1 LVARGHL
8 SVFVR
13 IPNVLSEEQL
23 ATVRASLNSDTAP
36 WVDGRV
42 TAGYQGAPVKNNLQ
56 LDEASPMARELAN
69 FVLAQLE
76 RNALFISSVLPNR
89 VYPPMFNRY
98 GEGMA
103 FGTHVDGTV
112 RMIPGS
118 NHKLR
123 TDLSA
128 TLFLVP
134 PQAYDGGE
142 LVVESDFGSQS
153 VKFPAGDLIVY
164 SSTSRHRVNAVTRGQ
179 RLACV
184 FWIQSLIRDDAQ
196 RAQLFEL
203 DGTIQ
208 RLTQSGADADSLVRL
223 TAHYHG
229 LLRAWT
235 EI

>member
-1 LVARGHL
+1 M
-8 SVFVR
+8 
-13 IPNVLSEEQL
+13 
-23 ATVRASLNSDTAP
+23 ATVRASLNSEKAP

-42 TAGYQGAPVKNNLQ
+42 TAGYQGAPVKNNQQ
-56 LDEASPMARELAN
+56 LDEASPMARELGN

-76 RNALFISSVLPNR
+76 RNALFISAVLPNK

-98 GEGMA
+98 GEGMH

-118 NHKLR
+118 SQKLR

-128 TLFLVP
+128 TLFLAS

-142 LVVESDFGSQS
+142 LIVESDFGSQS
-153 VKFPAGDLIVY
+153 VKLAAGDMIVY

-179 RLACV
+179 RLASV

-208 RLTQSGADADSLVRL
+208 RLTETGADADSLVRL

>member
-1 LVARGHL
+1 MFLRV
-8 SVFVR
+8 
-13 IPNVLSEEQL
+13 PNLLNEEQL
-23 ATVRASLNSDTAP
+23 ATVRASLNSEQAP

-42 TAGYQGAPVKNNLQ
+42 TAGHQGAPVKNNQQ
-56 LDEASPMARELAN
+56 LDEASPMARELGN
-69 FVLAQLE
+69 FILSQLE
-76 RNALFISSVLPNR
+76 RNALFISAVLPNK
-89 VYPPMFNRY
+89 VYPPMINRY
-98 GEGMA
+98 GEGMH

-118 NHKLR
+118 VQKLR

-128 TLFLVP
+128 TLFLSAQ
-134 PQAYDGGE
+134 QAYDGGE
-142 LVVESDFGSQS
+142 LVVESDFGSRS
-153 VKFPAGDLIVY
+153 AKLAAGDMIVY
-164 SSTSRHRVNAVTRGQ
+164 SSTARHRVNPVTRGQ
-179 RLACV
+179 RLASV

-208 RLTQSGADADSLVRL
+208 RLTQSGADSDSLVRL

>member
-1 LVARGHL
+1 M

-13 IPNVLSEEQL
+13 IPNLLTEEQL
-23 ATVRASLNSDTAP
+23 ATMRASLNGESAP

-42 TAGYQGAPVKNNLQ
+42 TAGHQGVQVKNNSQ
-56 LDEASPMARELAN
+56 LDEASPMARELGN
-69 FVLAQLE
+69 FVVTQLE
-76 RNALFISSVLPNR
+76 RNALFISAVLPNR

-112 RMIPGS
+112 RMIPGT

-128 TLFLVP
+128 TLFLTQ
-134 PQAYDGGE
+134 PQDYDGGE
-142 LVVESDFGSQS
+142 LIVDSDFGSQS
-153 VKFPAGDLIVY
+153 AKYPAGDMVVY
-164 SSTSRHRVNAVTRGQ
+164 SSTSRHRVNAVTRGV

-203 DGTIQ
+203 DHTIQ

-223 TAHYHG
+223 TSHYHG

>member
-1 LVARGHL
+1 VT
-8 SVFVR
+8 VFVR
-13 IPNVLSEEQL
+13 IPKVLNEEQL
-23 ATVRASLNSDTAP
+23 ATVRASLNGEKAP

-42 TAGYQGAPVKNNLQ
+42 TAGFQGAQVKNNSQ
-56 LDEASPMARELAN
+56 LDEASPMARELGN
-69 FVLAQLE
+69 FILTQLE
-76 RNALFISSVLPNR
+76 RSALFISAVLPNK

-98 GEGMA
+98 AAGMH

-112 RMIPGS
+112 RMIPGTS
-118 NHKLR
+118 QKMR

-128 TLFLVP
+128 TLFLSA
-134 PQAYDGGE
+134 QQDYGGGE
-142 LVVESDFGSQS
+142 LIVESDFDSQS
-153 VKFPAGDLIVY
+153 AKLAAGDMIVY
-164 SSTSRHRVNAVTRGQ
+164 SSTSRHRVNEVTHGQ
-179 RLACV
+179 RLAGV

-208 RLTQSGADADSLVRL
+208 RLTATGADSDSLVRL

-229 LLRAWT
+229 LLQGWT

>member
-1 LVARGHL
+1 LT
-8 SVFVR
+8 VFLR
-13 IPNVLSEEQL
+13 IPKVLNEEQL
-23 ATVRASLNSDTAP
+23 ATVRASLNGEAAP
-36 WVDGRV
+36 WVDGRA
-42 TAGYQGAPVKNNLQ
+42 TAGFQGAAVKSNEQ
-56 LDEASPMARELAN
+56 LDEASSMARELGN
-69 FVLAQLE
+69 FILSQLE
-76 RNALFISSVLPNR
+76 RNALFISAVLPNK

-98 GEGMA
+98 AEGMH

-118 NHKLR
+118 HQKLR

-128 TLFLVP
+128 TLFLSAE
-134 PQAYDGGE
+134 QDYGGGE
-142 LVVESDFGSQS
+142 LIVESDFGNQS
-153 VKFPAGDLIVY
+153 AKLAAGDMIVY
-164 SSTSRHRVNAVTRGQ
+164 SSTSRHRVNEVTRGR
-179 RLACV
+179 RLASV
-184 FWIQSLIRDDAQ
+184 FWIQSLIRDDAR

-208 RLTQSGADADSLVRL
+208 RLTSTGADSDSLVRL

>member
-1 LVARGHL
+1 MIL
-8 SVFVR
+8 R
-13 IPNVLSEEQL
+13 IPKVLNEEQL
-23 ATVRASLNSDTAP
+23 ATVRASLNGETAP
-36 WVDGRV
+36 WVDGRA
-42 TAGYQGAPVKNNLQ
+42 TAGFQGAAVKSNEQ
-56 LDEASPMARELAN
+56 LDEASPMARELGN
-69 FVLAQLE
+69 FILSQLE
-76 RNALFISSVLPNR
+76 RNALFISAVLPNK

-98 GEGMA
+98 GEGMH

-118 NHKLR
+118 HQKLR

-128 TLFLVP
+128 TLFLSA
-134 PQAYDGGE
+134 QQDYGGGE
-142 LVVESDFGSQS
+142 LIVESDFGSQS
-153 VKFPAGDLIVY
+153 AKLAAGDMIVY
-164 SSTSRHRVNAVTRGQ
+164 ASTSRHRVNEVTRGQ
-179 RLACV
+179 RLASV
-184 FWIQSLIRDDAQ
+184 FWIQSLIRDDAR

-208 RLTQSGADADSLVRL
+208 RLTSTGADSDSLVRL

>member
-1 LVARGHL
+1 MFL
-8 SVFVR
+8 R
-13 IPNVLSEEQL
+13 IPALLNEEQL
-23 ATVRASLNSDTAP
+23 ATVRASLNSEQAT

-42 TAGYQGAPVKNNLQ
+42 SAGHQGAPVKNNQQ
-56 LDEASPMARELAN
+56 LEEASPMARELGN
-69 FVLAQLE
+69 FILAQLE
-76 RNALFISSVLPNR
+76 RNALFISAVLPNK

-98 GEGMA
+98 GEGMQ
-103 FGTHVDGTV
+103 FGTHVDGSV

-118 NHKLR
+118 AQKLR

-128 TLFLVP
+128 TLFLSA

-142 LVVESDFGSQS
+142 LVIESDFGNRSA
-153 VKFPAGDLIVY
+153 KLAAGDLIVY
-164 SSTSRHRVNAVTRGQ
+164 SSTSRHRVTAVTRGQ
-179 RLACV
+179 RLAGV

-208 RLTQSGADADSLVRL
+208 RLTQSGADSDSLVRL

>member
-1 LVARGHL
+1 
-8 SVFVR
+8 VFLR
-13 IPNVLSEEQL
+13 IPTLLNEEQL
-23 ATVRASLNSDTAP
+23 ATVRASLNSERAP

-42 TAGYQGAPVKNNLQ
+42 SAGHQGAPVKNNQQ
-56 LDEASPMARELAN
+56 LEESSPMARELGN
-69 FVLAQLE
+69 FILAQLE
-76 RNALFISSVLPNR
+76 RHALFISAVLPNK

-98 GEGMA
+98 GEGMQ
-103 FGTHVDGTV
+103 FGTHVDGSV

-118 NHKLR
+118 SQKLR

-128 TLFLVP
+128 TLFLTA

-142 LVVESDFGSQS
+142 LVIESDFGSRS
-153 VKFPAGDLIVY
+153 AKLPAGDLIVY
-164 SSTSRHRVNAVTRGQ
+164 SSTSRHRVTAVTRGQ
-179 RLACV
+179 RLASV

-208 RLTQSGADADSLVRL
+208 RLTQSGADSDSLVRL

>member
-1 LVARGHL
+1 MFLA
-8 SVFVR
+8 
-13 IPNVLSEEQL
+13 IPAVLNEEQL
-23 ATVRASLNSDTAP
+23 ATVRASLNSEQAP

-42 TAGYQGAPVKNNLQ
+42 SAGHQGVQVKNNQQ
-56 LDEASPMARELAN
+56 LDEASPMARELKD
-69 FVLAQLE
+69 FVLTQLE
-76 RNALFISSVLPNR
+76 RHALFISAVLPNK

-98 GEGMA
+98 GEGMQ

-118 NHKLR
+118 AQKLR

-128 TLFLVP
+128 TLFLSDS
-134 PQAYDGGE
+134 QAYDGGE
-142 LVVESDFGSQS
+142 LVVESDFGSRS
-153 VKFPAGDLIVY
+153 AKLAAGDMIVY
-164 SSTSRHRVNAVTRGQ
+164 SSTSRHRVNPVTRGR
-179 RLACV
+179 RLASV

-208 RLTQSGADADSLVRL
+208 RLTRSGADADSLVRL

>member
-1 LVARGHL
+1 MFL
-8 SVFVR
+8 R
-13 IPNVLSEEQL
+13 IQNLLNEEQL
-23 ATVRASLNSDTAP
+23 ATVRASLNSGQAP

-42 TAGYQGAPVKNNLQ
+42 SAGHQGAPVKNNQQ
-56 LDEASPMARELAN
+56 LEEASPMARELGN
-69 FVLAQLE
+69 FILAQLE
-76 RNALFISSVLPNR
+76 RNALFISAVLPNK

-98 GEGMA
+98 GEGMQ
-103 FGTHVDGTV
+103 FGTHVDGSV

-118 NHKLR
+118 AQKLR

-128 TLFLVP
+128 TLFLSA

-142 LVVESDFGSQS
+142 LVIESDFGSRTA
-153 VKFPAGDLIVY
+153 KLAAGDLIVY
-164 SSTSRHRVNAVTRGQ
+164 SSTSRHRVTAVTRGQ
-179 RLACV
+179 RLASV

-196 RAQLFEL
+196 RTQLFEL

-208 RLTQSGADADSLVRL
+208 RLTQSGADSDSLVRL

>member
-1 LVARGHL
+1 MFL
-8 SVFVR
+8 R
-13 IPNVLSEEQL
+13 IANVLNAEQV
-23 ATVRASLNSDTAP
+23 ATVRASLNGETAP

-42 TAGYQGAPVKNNLQ
+42 TAGHQGAAVKNNRQ
-56 LDEASPMARELAN
+56 LDEASPMARELGN
-69 FVLAQLE
+69 FILTQLE
-76 RNALFISSVLPNR
+76 RNALFISAVLPNK

-98 GEGMA
+98 AEGMQ

-118 NHKLR
+118 AHKLR

-128 TLFLVP
+128 TLFLAAP
-134 PQAYDGGE
+134 TSYDGGE
-142 LVVESDFGSQS
+142 LVVESDFGVQS
-153 VKFPAGDLIVY
+153 AKFAPGDMIVY
-164 SSTSRHRVNAVTRGQ
+164 SSTSRHRVSRITRGE
-179 RLACV
+179 RLASV
-184 FWIQSLIRDDAQ
+184 FWIQSLIRDDAR

-208 RLTQSGADADSLVRL
+208 RLTQTGADADSLVRL

-229 LLRAWT
+229 LLKAWT

>member
-1 LVARGHL
+1 LT
-8 SVFVR
+8 VFLR
-13 IPNVLSEEQL
+13 IPKVLNEEQL
-23 ATVRASLNSDTAP
+23 ATVRASLNGEAAP
-36 WVDGRV
+36 WVDGRA
-42 TAGYQGAPVKNNLQ
+42 TAGFQGAAVKSNEQ
-56 LDEASPMARELAN
+56 LDEASPMARELGN
-69 FVLAQLE
+69 FILSQLE
-76 RNALFISSVLPNR
+76 RNALFISAVLPNK

-98 GEGMA
+98 AEGMQ

-118 NHKLR
+118 HQKLR

-128 TLFLVP
+128 TLFLSAE
-134 PQAYDGGE
+134 QDYGGGE
-142 LVVESDFGSQS
+142 LIVESDFGSRS
-153 VKFPAGDLIVY
+153 AKLPAGDMIVY
-164 SSTSRHRVNAVTRGQ
+164 SSTSRHRVNEVTRGR
-179 RLACV
+179 RLASV
-184 FWIQSLIRDDAQ
+184 FWIQSLIRDDAR

-208 RLTQSGADADSLVRL
+208 RLTSTGADSDSLVRL